1 MANIQ
6 HLMAQYKNRV
16 ASALSEGGRSEIGNG
31 YRLTWSWCSNPKYP
45 SPRFKFV
52 NLHNDSNGYHQSCI
66 YDTQTGALHQ
76 P

>member
-1 MANIQ
+1 MTNIQ
-6 HLMAQYKNRV
+6 RLMAQYKNRV
-16 ASALSEGGRSEIGNG
+16 AIALNEGGQTDIGNG

-52 NLHNDSNGYHQSCI
+52 NLHNDSTGDHQTCI
-66 YDTQTGALHQ
+66 YDTQTGTLHQ